1 MKKGIIS
8 TGYNPTNVSVI
19 PNSCDLELF
28 DVNDKVKRSRDFR
41 QRHNIP
47 NDSLLIV
54 YAGTFGK
61 INGVDYLVDLAEAL
75 QDCSS
80 IRFLAIGDGAGVR
93 KRL

>member
-28 DVNDKVKRSRDFR
+28 DVNDKSKTLRDFR

-54 YAGTFGK
+54 YQVLGK
-61 INGVDYLVDLAEAL
+61 INGVIIWLTL
-75 QDCSS
+75 QRLCRTVQVLSGYW
-80 IRFLAIGDGAGVR
+80 RRGGVR